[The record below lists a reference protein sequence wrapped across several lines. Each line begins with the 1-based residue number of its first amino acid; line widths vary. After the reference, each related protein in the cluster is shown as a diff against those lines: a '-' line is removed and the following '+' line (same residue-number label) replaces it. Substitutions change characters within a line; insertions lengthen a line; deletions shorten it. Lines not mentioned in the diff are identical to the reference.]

1 MFLVVGT
8 PNLPRFARR
17 DDSQSTFPP
26 VSGVDVDVSRFL
38 STASRDDRRRAEFEQ
53 FVAGSTN
60 SLLRTAYL
68 LVGDLAES
76 EDLVQECFVAVAK
89 RWPRVRSMEHPRAYA
104 RRVLLNLALDGSARR
119 SRRRLEL
126 ERSDTIDERF
136 DERSSGEL
144 TAVDSRSE
152 LVAALARLPPR
163 QRAVLVLRY
172 FEDLSESET
181 AAALQCSIGT
191 VKSTASR
198 ALARLQSA
206 MTTPSK
212 QES

>member
-1 MFLVVGT
+1 
-8 PNLPRFARR
+8 
-17 DDSQSTFPP
+17 
-26 VSGVDVDVSRFL
+26 VSRFL

>member
-1 MFLVVGT
+1 
-8 PNLPRFARR
+8 
-17 DDSQSTFPP
+17 
-26 VSGVDVDVSRFL
+26 
-38 STASRDDRRRAEFEQ
+38 
-53 FVAGSTN
+53 
-60 SLLRTAYL
+60 
-68 LVGDLAES
+68 
-76 EDLVQECFVAVAK
+76 
-89 RWPRVRSMEHPRAYA
+89 MEHPRAYA

>member
-1 MFLVVGT
+1 V
-8 PNLPRFARR
+8 NRFP
-17 DDSQSTFPP
+17 SP
-26 VSGVDVDVSRFL
+26 
-38 STASRDDRRRAEFEQ
+38 ASRDQRRRAEFEQ
-53 FVAGSTN
+53 FVAGATDT
-60 SLLRTAYL
+60 LLRSAYL

-76 EDLVQECFVAVAK
+76 EDLVQECFVTVAK

-126 ERSDTIDERF
+126 ERSDTIDEGF

-144 TAVDSRSE
+144 TAVDTRSE
-152 LVAALARLPPR
+152 LVAALATLPPR

-181 AAALQCSIGT
+181 AAALQCSVGT

-198 ALARLQSA
+198 ALARLQSTLA
-206 MTTPSK
+206 TTATK
-212 QES
+212 ES

>member
-1 MFLVVGT
+1 V
-8 PNLPRFARR
+8 N
-17 DDSQSTFPP
+17 
-26 VSGVDVDVSRFL
+26 RFL
-38 STASRDDRRRAEFEQ
+38 PTASRDDRRRTEFEQ
-53 FVAGSTN
+53 FVADSTD

-68 LVGDLAES
+68 VVGDLAES
-76 EDLVQECFVAVAK
+76 EDLVQECFVTVAK

-181 AAALQCSIGT
+181 AAALQCSVGT

-198 ALARLQSA
+198 ALVRLQSTL
-206 MTTPSK
+206 TTTATK
-212 QES
+212 ESR

>member
-1 MFLVVGT
+1 M
-8 PNLPRFARR
+8 NRFPSSAGR
-17 DDSQSTFPP
+17 DQ
-26 VSGVDVDVSRFL
+26 
-38 STASRDDRRRAEFEQ
+38 RRRAEFEQ
-53 FVAGSTN
+53 FVAGSTD
-60 SLLRTAYL
+60 SLLRSAYL

-76 EDLVQECFVAVAK
+76 EDLVQECLVTVAK

-104 RRVLLNLALDGSARR
+104 RRVLLNLALDGSTRR

-126 ERSDTIDERF
+126 ERADTIDEGF

-144 TAVDSRSE
+144 TAVDIRSE
-152 LVAALARLPPR
+152 LVTALATLPPR

-181 AAALQCSIGT
+181 AAALQCSVGT

-198 ALARLQSA
+198 ALARLQS
-206 MTTPSK
+206 TLRTPVTK
-212 QES
+212 ES

>member
-1 MFLVVGT
+1 M
-8 PNLPRFARR
+8 NRFP
-17 DDSQSTFPP
+17 F
-26 VSGVDVDVSRFL
+26 
-38 STASRDDRRRAEFEQ
+38 TAGRDDRRRVEFEQ
-53 FVAGSTN
+53 FVADSTD

-68 LVGDLAES
+68 VVGDLAES
-76 EDLVQECFVAVAK
+76 EDLVQECFVIVAK

-126 ERSDTIDERF
+126 EQADTIDERF

-144 TAVDSRSE
+144 TAVDTRSA

-181 AAALQCSIGT
+181 AAALQCSVGT

-198 ALARLQSA
+198 ALARLQSTL
-206 MTTPSK
+206 TTTAIK
-212 QES
+212 ES